1 MLYEALLKL
10 KEKRGFTEELKTKID
25 IFFAVGRITEEQYN
39 ILMDIEQ
46 AETAEETM
54 EGENYGM

>member
-10 KEKRGFTEELKTKID
+10 KEKRALTEELKTKID

-54 EGENYGM
+54 EGENYGI